1 MNWMTRMKIMP
12 LMIVVAALSFG
23 VRFGDFMTG
32 FSSNPG
38 VAQAKS
44 VEHDEAKKEI
54 PVMSRDHEKEEDP
67 DDDGS
72 TLKFDD
78 GSKNKKN
85 AMMHSDD
92 EEPRTV
98 PVPTR
103 EDGGEKIEWKDSADS
118 DLEYSGVRME
128 LFEDLSSR
136 REGLEARERE
146 IVVREAL
153 LKVAEQEMD
162 QKYKELVSLRS
173 ELQDLLQDQ
182 SDEEKARIASLVK
195 IYEGMKPK
203 DAARIFNTL
212 DTDILLLV
220 ISQMSE
226 RKSAPVMAAM
236 NAERANTVTMMLLEQ
251 KSLPEITDGFIP

>member
-1 MNWMTRMKIMP
+1 MNWMARMKIMP

-32 FSSNPG
+32 LPANPG

-44 VEHDEAKKEI
+44 SASNGSDKNI
-54 PVMSRDHEKEEDP
+54 PEMSRDHEKAEDP

-72 TLKFDD
+72 QLKFEED
-78 GSKNKKN
+78 SKNKT
-85 AMMHSDD
+85 AMTHPNE

-173 ELQDLLQDQ
+173 ELQDLLEDQ
-182 SDEEKARIASLVK
+182 SEEEKNRIASLVK

-236 NAERANTVTMMLLEQ
+236 NSERANTVTMMLLEQ
-251 KSLPEITDGFIP
+251 KTLPEISDGFIP